1 MSSPEGLTSGT
12 PADEHR
18 TTVTPTQPERTTAQT
33 APQTTQT
40 VAESVRRAL
49 LDAAHEVLAREGPA
63 ALTVR
68 RIANEA
74 GMSTMNVYSRFGGK
88 DGVVDELY
96 ADGFRRLLAA
106 MEEVEPTD
114 DAIDD
119 LLRCGRSYRRFAL
132 ANPTYYAVMFQQVID
147 FEPSPASRE
156 TALHTLMAL
165 GDRVRRAMDAG
176 GVVEADPFEIAACM
190 WAACHGAVSL
200 ELGGATPEGVEWPA
214 VFETTIR
221 IVVAG
226 LKR

>member
-1 MSSPEGLTSGT
+1 MSSPTRLTSAT

-18 TTVTPTQPERTTAQT
+18 TPVTPTEPEQTSAQRTAQ
-33 APQTTQT
+33 P
-40 VAESVRRAL
+40 VVESVRSAL
-49 LDAAHEVLAREGPA
+49 LDAAHDVLAREGPA

-96 ADGFRRLLAA
+96 ADGFRRLRAA
-106 MEEVEPTD
+106 MDEVEPSH

-119 LLRCGRSYRRFAL
+119 LYRCGRSYRMFAL

-156 TALHTLMAL
+156 TALYTLRAL
-165 GDRVRRAMDAG
+165 GDRVQRAMDAG
-176 GVVEADPFEIAACM
+176 DVIDADPFEIAASM

-200 ELGGATPEGVEWPA
+200 ELGGATPDGVEWQA
-214 VFETTIR
+214 VFETTLR
-221 IVVAG
+221 IIVDG
-226 LKR
+226 ISR